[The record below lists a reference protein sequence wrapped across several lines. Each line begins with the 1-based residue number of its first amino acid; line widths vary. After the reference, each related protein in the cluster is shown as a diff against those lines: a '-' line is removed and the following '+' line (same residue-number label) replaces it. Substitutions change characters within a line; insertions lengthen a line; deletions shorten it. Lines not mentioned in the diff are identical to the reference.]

1 MKWDQGLFGM
11 DEVTLGEA
19 ADLLGLSPRQVDVLI
34 DTGQLPARITSST
47 VRISL
52 AEVEIY
58 RARAASAALG

>member
-1 MKWDQGLFGM
+1 MKWEQGLFGM

-19 ADLLGLSPRQVDVLI
+19 ADLLGLSPRQVNDLI
-34 DTGQLPARITSST
+34 DTGQLPARITSSA

-58 RARAASAALG
+58 RARSASAALG

>member
-34 DTGQLPARITSST
+34 DTGQLPARITSTT

>member
-11 DEVTLGEA
+11 DEITLGEA
-19 ADLLGLSPRQVDVLI
+19 ADLLGLSPRQVNDLI
-34 DTGQLPARITSST
+34 DTGRLPARITSST

-58 RARAASAALG
+58 RARTASAALS